1 MQLIIK
7 NHGENLTT
15 FCKYLIG
22 LMIDW
27 IDNNINVRKLIHID
41 NYLNSQVNWNWKY
54 KPKKVLSKNIIKS
67 AIYNL
72 EILNNENNTILKL
85 NSNAMIPESN
95 ISYLQIINLITY
107 GNLSLVGYPI
117 CNTMLEYFSNNLSD
131 IYMDYCE
138 GK

>member
-1 MQLIIK
+1 
-7 NHGENLTT
+7 
-15 FCKYLIG
+15 
-22 LMIDW
+22 
-27 IDNNINVRKLIHID
+27 
-41 NYLNSQVNWNWKY
+41 
-54 KPKKVLSKNIIKS
+54 
-67 AIYNL
+67 
-72 EILNNENNTILKL
+72 
-85 NSNAMIPESN
+85 MIPESN